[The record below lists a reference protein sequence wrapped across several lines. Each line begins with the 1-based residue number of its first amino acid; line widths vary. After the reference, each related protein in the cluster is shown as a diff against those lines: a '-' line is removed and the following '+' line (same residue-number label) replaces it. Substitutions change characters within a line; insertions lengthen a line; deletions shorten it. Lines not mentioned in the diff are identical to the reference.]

1 MLEPDGTARIL
12 VVDDREDKLLAYRSI
27 LDDLGQT
34 IVTARSGEEA
44 LSHVL
49 GAHFAVIL
57 LDVQMPGMD
66 GLETAA
72 LIRKRKRSSHTP
84 IIFLT
89 AFDEVRA
96 AEGYATG
103 AVDYMTTPVVPEVL
117 RAKVRVFVDLY
128 HMTQQVRRQGEERVA
143 LAEER
148 TRREAAEGENRR
160 LAFLAE
166 ASRVLAGSLD
176 PAAVADAVARLPVPA
191 LADLAGLTVADDAGG
206 WRTDLAWVCPNDP
219 TVRTRRLTAAD
230 GPQDPLR
237 EAVDRALATGRP
249 EQLDGLDVPFPAADG
264 RPAAGRL
271 RAAAVFPLLVRDR
284 SLGALTLAFAGPPR
298 LAPSDV
304 VLARDLAARAAVALD
319 NARLHHAVQKAD
331 RQKNEFLAML
341 AHELR
346 NPLAPLR
353 NAAAVLRHTHTAAEV
368 RRASELIDRQVTHLA
383 RLVDDL
389 LDVGRIT
396 RGAVRLQS
404 HPLDLVALVA
414 QAVESARPTADA
426 CRHALEVA
434 LPDRPVVVA
443 GDPTRLSQV
452 VSNLLANA
460 VKYTDPGGRIRVAV
474 EATAGEAVVRV
485 RDSGVGIPCDML
497 AAVFDLF
504 TQVDQS
510 LDRSQG
516 GLGIGLTLV
525 KRLVEMHGGRV
536 AAHSGGVGTG
546 SEFTVALPLAPE
558 GAVPPADTPPAPSP
572 PTAALRVV
580 VVDDNVDGAESLAA
594 LIGLLGHQTVVAHT
608 GPAGLEAAR
617 TARPDLVLLDI
628 GLPGMDGYEVARR
641 LRADPATCGL
651 VLAAVSGYGREQDT
665 ARARDAGFDHHF
677 VKPLELAALQSLLR
691 TVRPPTAGRHG
702 PPLAFTPTA

>member
-12 VVDDREDKLLAYRSI
+12 VVDDREDKILVYRSI

-34 IVTARSGEEA
+34 IVAARSGEEA
-44 LSHVL
+44 LTHVL
-49 GAHFAVIL
+49 REQFAVIL

-66 GLETAA
+66 GLETAT
-72 LIRKRKRSSHTP
+72 LIRRRKRSAHTP

-89 AFDEVRA
+89 AFDELRA

-103 AVDYMTTPVVPEVL
+103 AVDYMSTPVVPEVL

-128 HMTQQVRRQGEERVA
+128 HMTQQVRRQAEERVA

-148 TRREAAEGENRR
+148 SRREVAEGENRR

-176 PAAVADAVARLPVPA
+176 PAVIADAVARLPVPA

-206 WRTDLAWVCPNDP
+206 WQTDLAWACPPDP
-219 TVRTRRLTAAD
+219 AVRTRRLTAAD
-230 GPQDPLR
+230 GPHDLLR
-237 EAVDRALATGRP
+237 EAVDRALATGQP
-249 EQLDGLDVPFPAADG
+249 EQLEELDVPFPAGDG
-264 RPAAGRL
+264 DPPSARL
-271 RAAAVFPLLVRDR
+271 CAAAVFPLLVRNR
-284 SLGALTLAFAGPPR
+284 TLGALTLAFTSPRR
-298 LAPSDV
+298 LAPADF

-319 NARLHHAVQKAD
+319 NARLYHAVQQAD

-353 NAAAVLRHTHTAAEV
+353 NAAVGLRHAPGGPEV
-368 RRASELIDRQVTHLA
+368 RRAGELIDRQVTHLT

-404 HPLDLVALVA
+404 QPLDLVTLVA
-414 QAVESARPTADA
+414 QAVESARPVIDA
-426 CRHALEVA
+426 RRHSLELN
-434 LPDRPVVVA
+434 LPAPPVVVS
-443 GDPTRLSQV
+443 GDPIRLAQV

-460 VKYTDPGGRIRVAV
+460 AKYTDDGGHIRVGV
-474 EATAGEAVVRV
+474 EAEAGEVRVRV
-485 RDSGVGIPCDML
+485 RDTGVGIPADML
-497 AAVFDLF
+497 ASVFDLF
-504 TQVDQS
+504 TQVDRS

-525 KRLVEMHGGRV
+525 KRLVEMHNGTV
-536 AAHSGGVGTG
+536 TVQSAGVGAG
-546 SEFTVALPLAPE
+546 SEFTVTLPLAPPD
-558 GAVPPADTPPAPSP
+558 VAPP
-572 PTAALRVV
+572 PTVPAMPTVAPRSTTGLRVV
-580 VVDDNVDGAESLAA
+580 VVDDNVDGAESMAEL
-594 LIGLLGHQTVVAHT
+594 LQILGHHTVVAHT
-608 GPAGLEAAR
+608 GPDGLEAVR
-617 TARPDLVLLDI
+617 TAVPDLVLLDI

-641 LRADPATCGL
+641 LRSDPATRGV
-651 VLAAVSGYGREQDT
+651 VLAAVSGYGRDNDRT
-665 ARARDAGFDHHF
+665 RSRDVGFDHHF
-677 VKPLELAALQSLLR
+677 TKPLELDALQSLLR
-691 TVRPPTAGRHG
+691 SVRPSGG
-702 PPLAFTPTA
+702 

>member
-12 VVDDREDKLLAYRSI
+12 VVDDREDKLLVYRSI

-34 IVTARSGEEA
+34 VVTARSGEEA
-44 LSHVL
+44 LAHVL
-49 GAHFAVIL
+49 RAEFAVIL

-72 LIRKRKRSSHTP
+72 LIRKRRRSAHTP

-89 AFDEVRA
+89 AFDELRA

-128 HMTQQVRRQGEERVA
+128 HMTQQVRRQAEERVT

-176 PAAVADAVARLPVPA
+176 PAVIADAVARLPVPA
-191 LADLAGLTVADDAGG
+191 LADLAGLTVLPEDDGP
-206 WRTDLAWVCPNDP
+206 WRTDLAWVCPPDP
-219 TVRTRRLTAAD
+219 TVHTRRLTAAD
-230 GPQDPLR
+230 GPHDPLR

-249 EQLDGLDVPFPAADG
+249 EQLDALDVPFPAVAECPPPGD
-264 RPAAGRL
+264 RL
-271 RAAAVFPLLVRDR
+271 RAAAVFPLLARDR
-284 SLGALTLAFAGPPR
+284 TVGVLTLAFAGGRR
-298 LAPSDV
+298 LAPADF
-304 VLARDLAARAAVALD
+304 VLAGDLAARAAVALD
-319 NARLHHAVQKAD
+319 NARLHHAVQRAD

-353 NAAAVLRHTHTAAEV
+353 NVAAALRHASDEPRV
-368 RRASELIDRQVTHLA
+368 SRASELIDRQVTHLA

-396 RGAVRLQS
+396 RGAVRLQTR
-404 HPLDLVALVA
+404 PLDLVALVA
-414 QAVESARPTADA
+414 QAVDAARPAADA
-426 CRHALEVA
+426 KRHTLTAE
-434 LPDRPVVVA
+434 LPDRPLVVD
-443 GDPTRLSQV
+443 GDPTRLAQV

-460 VKYTDPGGRIRVAV
+460 VKYTDAGGRIRVAV
-474 EATAGEAVVRV
+474 AAAGGEVRVRV
-485 RDSGVGIPCDML
+485 RDTGVGIPADML
-497 AAVFDLF
+497 SAVFDLF

-525 KRLVEMHGGRV
+525 KRLAELHGGRV
-536 AAHSGGVGTG
+536 TAHSGGPGTG
-546 SEFTVALPLAPE
+546 SEFTVALPLAP
-558 GAVPPADTPPAPSP
+558 ADIPPPVDPAPPPPAA
-572 PTAALRVV
+572 AALRVV
-580 VVDDNVDGAESLAA
+580 VVDDNVDGAESLAG
-594 LIGLLGHQTVVAHT
+594 LLDLLGHQTTVAHT
-608 GPAGLEAAR
+608 GPDGLAAVR
-617 TARPDLVLLDI
+617 TARPDLALLDI

-641 LRADPATCGL
+641 LRDDPATRGV
-651 VLAAVSGYGREQDT
+651 VLAAISGYGRDQD
-665 ARARDAGFDHHF
+665 RARSREAGFDHHF
-677 VKPLELAALQSLLR
+677 IKPLELDALQSILR
-691 TVRPPTAGRHG
+691 SLRPTGRG
-702 PPLAFTPTA
+702 

>member
-12 VVDDREDKLLAYRSI
+12 VVDDRDDKLLVYRSI

-44 LSHVL
+44 LTHVL
-49 GAHFAVIL
+49 QSHFAVIL

-66 GLETAA
+66 GLETAT
-72 LIRKRKRSSHTP
+72 LIRQRRRSAHTP

-89 AFDEVRA
+89 AFDELRA

-117 RAKVRVFVDLY
+117 RAKVKVFVELY
-128 HMTQQVRRQGEERVA
+128 QMTQQVRRQAEERVV

-148 TRREAAEGENRR
+148 SRREAAEGENRR

-176 PAAVADAVARLPVPA
+176 PAVIADAVARLPVPA

-206 WRTDLAWVCPNDP
+206 WRTDLAWVCPP
-219 TVRTRRLTAAD
+219 AAAVCTQRLTAAD
-230 GPQDPLR
+230 GPHDPLR
-237 EAVDRALATGRP
+237 EAVDRALTTGIP
-249 EQLDGLDVPFPAADG
+249 EQLEALDVPFPATGSESPVD
-264 RPAAGRL
+264 RI

-284 SLGALTLAFAGPPR
+284 SLGALTLAFAGPRR
-298 LAPSDV
+298 LAPADF

-319 NARLHHAVQKAD
+319 NARLYDAVQKAD

-353 NAAAVLRHTHTAAEV
+353 NAAFGLRHTSGGPEV
-368 RRASELIDRQVTHLA
+368 KRVGELIDRQVTHLS

-396 RGAVRLQS
+396 SGAVRLQS
-404 HPLDLVALVA
+404 QPLDLVTLVT
-414 QAVESARPTADA
+414 QAVESARPAIDSRRHVLELSLPA
-426 CRHALEVA
+426 CPL
-434 LPDRPVVVA
+434 VVV
-443 GDPTRLSQV
+443 GDPVRLAQV
-452 VSNLLANA
+452 ISNLLTNA
-460 VKYTDPGGRIRVAV
+460 AKYTDDGGHIRVGV
-474 EATAGEAVVRV
+474 EAEATEVRVRV
-485 RDSGVGIPCDML
+485 RDTGIGIPPDML
-497 AAVFDLF
+497 SAVFDLF
-504 TQVDQS
+504 TQVDRS

-525 KRLVEMHGGRV
+525 KRLVEMHCGRV
-536 AAHSGGVGTG
+536 TAQSGGVGAG
-546 SEFTVALPLAPE
+546 SEFTVILPLAPSDIALAQVE
-558 GAVPPADTPPAPSP
+558 PALAPRPA
-572 PTAALRVV
+572 TAGLQVV
-580 VVDDNVDGAESLAA
+580 VVDDNVDGAESMAEL
-594 LIGLLGHQTVVAHT
+594 LQILGHHAVVAHT
-608 GPAGLEAAR
+608 GPAGLEVVR
-617 TARPDLVLLDI
+617 SARPDLVLLDI

-641 LRADPATCGL
+641 LRSDPATRGV
-651 VLAAVSGYGREQDT
+651 VLAAVSGYGQDND
-665 ARARDAGFDHHF
+665 RVRSRDAGFDHHF
-677 VKPLELAALQSLLR
+677 TKPLELNALQSLLR
-691 TVRPPTAGRHG
+691 SVRPK
-702 PPLAFTPTA
+702 